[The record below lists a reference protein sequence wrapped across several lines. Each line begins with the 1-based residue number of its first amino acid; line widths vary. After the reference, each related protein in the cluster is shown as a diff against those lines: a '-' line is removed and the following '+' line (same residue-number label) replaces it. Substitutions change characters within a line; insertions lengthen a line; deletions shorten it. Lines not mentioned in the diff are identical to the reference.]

1 MRSTTARV
9 AERDKNDGVEDDDG
23 EPMSGMRVFVAGAT
37 GVLGKRAVRRLV
49 EAGHDVTGVARGD
62 EKAKLLEGLGATPVQ
77 IDLFDAE
84 AVRKAVAGHD
94 VVCNLAT
101 SIPPTAK
108 AARGS
113 AWSDN
118 DRIRREA
125 SQHLVDGALATGA
138 GRFVQEAITFVYAD
152 AGERWI
158 DEDGPL
164 DVPAHAR
171 STLDAQAHTER
182 FTASGGTGVV
192 LRFGLFYGPDSHHTI
207 DAVRMARRR
216 LAATF
221 GRRDAYLSS
230 ITTDDAATA
239 VVAALGSTSGVYN
252 AVDDEPLTRREHF
265 GVLAHAL
272 GVGAPRFAPAVARK
286 LGGSK
291 TELLA
296 RSQRVS
302 NERFKK
308 ATGWAPEYPSAREG
322 WPVVVAAMENGER
335 TDA

>member
-1 MRSTTARV
+1 
-9 AERDKNDGVEDDDG
+9 
-23 EPMSGMRVFVAGAT
+23 MSKKRVFVAGAT
-37 GVLGKRAVRRLV
+37 GVLGKRAVRGLV
-49 EAGHDVTGVARGD
+49 EAGHDVTGVARTDG
-62 EKAKLLEGLGATPVQ
+62 KAKLLEELGVTPVRV
-77 IDLFDAE
+77 DLFDAE
-84 AVRKAVAGHD
+84 AVRGAVAGHD

-113 AWSDN
+113 AWVDN

-125 SQHLVDGALATGA
+125 SQHLVDAALATGA
-138 GRFVQEAITFVYAD
+138 GGFIQESITFIYAD

-158 DEDGPL
+158 HEDDAL
-164 DVPAHAR
+164 DVPPHAR
-171 STLDAQAHTER
+171 STLDAQAQAER
-182 FTASGGTGVV
+182 FAASGGAGVV
-192 LRFGLFYGPDSHHTI
+192 LRFALFYGPDSHHTL

-239 VVAALGSTSGVYN
+239 VVAAMGAASGIYN
-252 AVDDEPLTRREHF
+252 VADDEPLTRREHF
-265 GVLAHAL
+265 DAVAAAL
-272 GVGAPRFAPAVARK
+272 GVRVPHFAPAIARK
-286 LGGSK
+286 VGGSK

-308 ATGWAPEYPSAREG
+308 ETAWAPEYPSARQG
-322 WPVVVAAMENGER
+322 WPAVVAAIEKGER
-335 TDA
+335 ADA

>member
-1 MRSTTARV
+1 
-9 AERDKNDGVEDDDG
+9 
-23 EPMSGMRVFVAGAT
+23 
-37 GVLGKRAVRRLV
+37 VR
-49 EAGHDVTGVARGD
+49 G
-62 EKAKLLEGLGATPVQ
+62 
-77 IDLFDAE
+77 
-84 AVRKAVAGHD
+84 AVAGHD

-101 SIPPTAK
+101 NIPPTTK

-113 AWSDN
+113 AWAGN

-125 SQHLVDGALATGA
+125 SRLLVDGALATGA
-138 GRFVQEAITFVYAD
+138 GRFVQESITFIYAD

-158 DEDGPL
+158 HEDDPL
-164 DVPAHAR
+164 DVPTHAR
-171 STLDAQAHTER
+171 STLDAQAQAER
-182 FTASGGTGVV
+182 FAASGGVGVV

-207 DAVRMARRR
+207 DTVRMARRR
-216 LAATF
+216 LATTF

-239 VVAALGSTSGVYN
+239 VVAALAATSGVYN
-252 AVDDEPLTRREHF
+252 VVDDEPLTRREHF

-272 GVGAPRFAPAVARK
+272 GVRAPHFAPSVARK
-286 LGGSK
+286 VGGSK

-308 ATGWAPEYPSAREG
+308 ETGWAPEYLCAREG
-322 WPVVVAAMENGER
+322 WPAVVAAMQNEER
-335 TDA
+335 GDA

>member
-1 MRSTTARV
+1 MSLPGE
-9 AERDKNDGVEDDDG
+9 AENNLPGDAKKKQ
-23 EPMSGMRVFVAGAT
+23 RVFVAGAT
-37 GVLGKRAVRRLV
+37 GVLGTRAVRRLR
-49 EAGHDVTGVARGD
+49 EAGHDVTGVARSD
-62 EKAKLLEGLGATPVQ
+62 AKAELLEGLGATPVRV
-77 IDLFDAE
+77 DLFDAD
-84 AVRKAVAGHD
+84 AVRAAVAGHD

-101 SIPPTAK
+101 RIPPTAH
-108 AARGS
+108 AARGA

-125 SQHLVDGALATGA
+125 SRHLVDGALATGA
-138 GRFVQEAITFVYAD
+138 GRFVQESITFLYAD

-158 DEDGPL
+158 DEDDPI
-164 DVPAHAR
+164 DAPAFTR
-171 STLDAQAHTER
+171 STLEAQAQAER

-192 LRFGLFYGPDSHHTI
+192 LRFALFYGPDSHHTL
-207 DAVRMARRR
+207 DAVRLARRH

-239 VVAALGSTSGVYN
+239 VVAALDAGAGIYN
-252 AVDDEPLTRREHF
+252 VADDEPLTRKEHF
-265 GVLAHAL
+265 DALARAL
-272 GVGAPRFAPAVARK
+272 GVRGPRFAPAAARK
-286 LGGSK
+286 LGGAK
-291 TELLA
+291 TEMLA

-308 ATGWAPEYPSAREG
+308 ETGWAPRYTSAREG
-322 WPVVVAAMENGER
+322 WPAVVAAIENGER

>member
-1 MRSTTARV
+1 
-9 AERDKNDGVEDDDG
+9 
-23 EPMSGMRVFVAGAT
+23 MSGERVFVAGAT

-49 EAGHDVTGVARGD
+49 EAGHEVTGVARTD
-62 EKAKLLEGLGATPVQ
+62 EKAKLLEGLGVTPMHV
-77 IDLFDAE
+77 DLFDAE
-84 AVRKAVAGHD
+84 AVRSAVTGHD

-101 SIPPTAK
+101 NIPRTTK
-108 AARGS
+108 AARTS
-113 AWSDN
+113 AWADN

-125 SQHLVDGALATGA
+125 AQHLVDAALATGA
-138 GRFVQEAITFVYAD
+138 GRFIQESISFIYAD
-152 AGERWI
+152 AGEGWI
-158 DEDGPL
+158 DEDDPL

-171 STLDAQAHTER
+171 STLDAQAHTQR
-182 FTASGGTGVV
+182 FAASGAAGVV

-239 VVAALGSTSGVYN
+239 VVAALGATSGVYN
-252 AVDDEPLTRREHF
+252 VVDDEPLTRREHF
-265 GVLAHAL
+265 DALARAL
-272 GVGAPRFAPAVARK
+272 GVRPPHFAPAVARK

-308 ATGWAPEYPSAREG
+308 ETGWAPEYPSAREG
-322 WPVVVAAMENGER
+322 WPAVVAAMENGER

>member
-1 MRSTTARV
+1 
-9 AERDKNDGVEDDDG
+9 
-23 EPMSGMRVFVAGAT
+23 MSGNKVFVAGAT

-49 EAGHDVTGVARGD
+49 EAGHDVTGAARTD
-62 EKAKLLEGLGATPVQ
+62 EKAKLLEGLGATPVHV
-77 IDLFDAE
+77 DLFDAD
-84 AVRKAVAGHD
+84 AVRGAVAGHD

-113 AWSDN
+113 AWADN
-118 DRIRREA
+118 DRIRREG
-125 SQHLVDGALATGA
+125 SQHLVDAALATGA
-138 GRFVQEAITFVYAD
+138 GRYVQESIAFIYAD

-158 DEDGPL
+158 HEDDPL

-171 STLDAQAHTER
+171 SALDAQAQAER
-182 FTASGGTGVV
+182 FAASGGAGVV
-192 LRFGLFYGPDSHHTI
+192 LRFGLFYGPDSHHTL
-207 DAVRMARRR
+207 DAVRLARRR

-239 VVAALGSTSGVYN
+239 VVAALGADSGVYN
-252 AVDDEPLTRREHF
+252 VVDDEPLTRREHF
-265 GVLAHAL
+265 DALAHAL
-272 GVGAPRFAPAVARK
+272 GVRAPRFAPAVARK
-286 LGGSK
+286 VGGSK

-308 ATGWAPEYPSAREG
+308 ETGWAPGYPSAREG
-322 WPVVVAAMENGER
+322 WPVVVAAIENATENGER

>member
-1 MRSTTARV
+1 
-9 AERDKNDGVEDDDG
+9 
-23 EPMSGMRVFVAGAT
+23 MSKEKVFVAGAT
-37 GVLGKRAVRRLV
+37 GVLGKRAARRFV
-49 EAGHDVTGVARGD
+49 EAGHDVTGVARSD
-62 EKAKLLEGLGATPVQ
+62 EKAKLLEGLGVTPVRV
-77 IDLFDAE
+77 DLFDADT
-84 AVRKAVAGHD
+84 VRRAVAGHD

-101 SIPPTAK
+101 SIPPTTK

-113 AWSDN
+113 AWVDN

-138 GRFVQEAITFVYAD
+138 GRFIQESITFIYAD

-158 DEDGPL
+158 NEDAPL
-164 DVPAHAR
+164 DVPAYAR
-171 STLDAQAHTER
+171 STLDAQGQAQR
-182 FTASGGTGVV
+182 FTASGGVGVV
-192 LRFGLFYGPDSHHTI
+192 LRFALFYGPDSHNTL

-230 ITTDDAATA
+230 IATDDAATA
-239 VVAALGSTSGVYN
+239 VVAALGATAGLYN
-252 AVDDEPLTRREHF
+252 VVDDEPLTRREHF
-265 GVLAHAL
+265 DALSRAL
-272 GVGAPRFAPAVARK
+272 GVRAPHFAPAVAKK

-291 TELLA
+291 TEMLA

-308 ATGWAPEYPSAREG
+308 ETGWALGYPSAREG
-322 WPVVVAAMENGER
+322 WPAVVAAIESEER
-335 TDA
+335 ADA